1 MQNEEIAA
9 SLKQSL
15 ASTND
20 GLMKFLASLQQAG
33 LPNAV
38 IGYRQLQMVLIQ
50 QRLWARNH
58 NREELN
64 ALFQSIAHNAEEL
77 HRIFAAFA
85 GIMEPLKDLPN
96 ITDASIE
103 SAGEQMTNT
112 AKREVVKHA
121 TANEEPVKSHKK
133 STTKAIALPSRRR
146 FQVIIELLMTH
157 GSLPLKKLVQLANKA
172 PEKLEKDIDCLV
184 NVGAIHQTDG
194 KSPRYQLSKK
204 FIRQLLSTIPSS

>member
-64 ALFQSIAHNAEEL
+64 ALFQSIARNAEEL
-77 HRIFAAFA
+77 HSIFAAFA

-103 SAGEQMTNT
+103 SAAEQVRDAEKSET
-112 AKREVVKHA
+112 VKPA
-121 TANEEPVKSHKK
+121 AANEEPVKPLKK
-133 STTKAIALPSRRR
+133 SATKAKSIALPSRRR

-204 FIRQLLSTIPSS
+204 FIRQLLST